1 METKCQECN
10 QAWDYLRISQD
21 FHRNSNKWC
30 KDKGLEEYQ
39 TWACDLVC
47 RICRVKILNLNKWS
61 RKNSKTLINSS
72 NSSRCCNF
80 LTSREEAWIRWL
92 NNVVSQVCHEP
103 VLETSI
109 SRLLVVA
116 SIPNN
121 NNFYS
126 SNCKTAWMD
135 NFSSNTTNRRSIR
148 SSSTQVLQCRIKT
161 VTTEGCNKMYIQLPS
176 MCPPFDNNRLLECNW
191 LLPMCLS
198 NPDSDHTTIL
208 TP

>member
-1 METKCQECN
+1 MEC
-10 QAWDYLRISQD
+10 
-21 FHRNSNKWC
+21 
-30 KDKGLEEYQ
+30 Q

-47 RICRVKILNLNKWS
+47 RVCRVRNLNLNQWS
-61 RKNSKTLINSS
+61 RKNSKTLTNSS
-72 NSSRCCNF
+72 SSNKCCNF
-80 LTSREEAWIRWL
+80 LISREEVWIRWP
-92 NNVVSQVCHEP
+92 NNVVSQACNVK

-109 SRLLVVA
+109 SRLLEVA

-121 NNFYS
+121 NNFYF

-135 NFSSNTTNRRSIR
+135 NFSSNTTSRRSIR
-148 SSSTQVLQCRIKT
+148 SSSTQVLQFRIKT
-161 VTTEGCNKMYIQLPS
+161 VITEGCNKMYIQLPS

-191 LLPMCLS
+191 LLPILCLS